1 MFPNFEVSFDIAGI
15 ATLSATAM
23 GLIYRLGYT
32 PLAKWVKKVNDTSK
46 QVEEMSKR
54 VNEISVN
61 IEFIVT
67 QMKTNGG
74 STWKDQMNR
83 IEGKLSML
91 EQRYSV
97 IQLDSPV
104 YETDAEGLF
113 ISVNR
118 TFCRLTGRTEKECL
132 GNGWINTIT
141 DEDRKRVFHE
151 WNYAVENGVEF
162 NAVFNMIH
170 TDGHIVKAHS
180 IANIMRNLS
189 GTVSGYLGSL
199 DIIQETINKSK

>member
-1 MFPNFEVSFDIAGI
+1 MPLVKWITQVNAS
-15 ATLSATAM
+15 SA
-23 GLIYRLGYT
+23 RLD
-32 PLAKWVKKVNDTSK
+32 K
-46 QVEEMSKR
+46 MSSI
-54 VNEISVN
+54 VDGISVN
-61 IEFIVT
+61 TDFIVT

-118 TFCRLTGRTEKECL
+118 TFCRLTGRTEKECI
-132 GNGWINTIT
+132 GNGWINTIV
-141 DEDRKRVFHE
+141 DDDRKRVFHE

-162 NAVFNMIH
+162 NAIFNMVH
-170 TDGHIVKAHS
+170 TDGHIVKVHS

-189 GTVSGYLGSL
+189 GAVSGYLGSL
-199 DIIQETINKSK
+199 DIIQTVNKIQ